1 MDKNNESLIWKW
13 LERLSER
20 LIRILICMGKDKKA
34 RSEWISSV
42 NELAIDMKMSFLSV
56 PEFNLEA

>member
-1 MDKNNESLIWKW
+1 
-13 LERLSER
+13 
-20 LIRILICMGKDKKA
+20 MGKDKKA

-42 NELAIDMKMSFLSV
+42 NELAIDLKMSFLSV